1 MTFRTKISLVM
12 VVSLAI
18 GTATLAQDADESA
31 PLFVGHD
38 EMRAKFQKG
47 ELVADASTYRIT
59 ASHRDGPGRSE
70 VHETVTDIFYVADGT
85 ATVVLGGEL
94 VGSTMTRPAASSPHP
109 ATIAIHRRPGLGI
122 LRPITSPPVR
132 LGHVGPD
139 THGVQVDQ
147 GLIAVIPHEYRG
159 EAIRGG
165 QAHEVSAGDVL
176 VIPAGTPHWF
186 QTVPDEVSY
195 LVVKV
200 IPE

>member
-1 MTFRTKISLVM
+1 MTLRTKISLVL

-59 ASHRDGPGRSE
+59 AIHRDGPGRSE

-94 VGSTMTRPAASSPHP
+94 VGSTMTR
-109 ATIAIHRRPGLGI
+109 
-122 LRPITSPPVR
+122 
-132 LGHVGPD
+132 
-139 THGVQVDQ
+139 
-147 GLIAVIPHEYRG
+147 PHEYRG